1 MTGRQEELV
10 AGRLDGS
17 LTPAEQQELLEALKS
32 DPDFAQAFAEEVEIH
47 RGLQLSS
54 VSSAEGDARS
64 SSRILHFVRASQEGT
79 RFVEG
84 VRQRAL
90 AGGRRPTA
98 RVAHPGTSR
107 VGPVIAIAA
116 ALFVALLVSLMAY
129 VGHRQKQLQQEQTAE
144 SRPGVLEEVTTPR
157 REPLPDTP
165 TKAPVSDERRK
176 EQIEEDLRR
185 AAEAR
190 QSAPAPKPEAPKP
203 VVPQPE
209 RRVVENKPETPAKP
223 APTLVETVP
232 ALALLERIQGEA
244 TVNGEAVVAGAEL
257 RDGVSIECSGAAQLK
272 FADGTRVELS
282 GAARLQEKLTGKRA
296 TGKGIVLVRGLV
308 TAEVTKQ
315 PVGQAFLFMT
325 PHAEVQVVGTR
336 LRVQSG
342 AETRVEVQ
350 EGQVRVTS
358 LKGGQV
364 VTLPAGQGLEI
375 TASGSS
381 RGHLSG
387 LRATY
392 YDQNTLKGQ
401 VMERVDPGVELSLDL
416 AKNEMPPLGA
426 DHNFAARWEGRF
438 LAEKEGDYI
447 LVLSVDGHVRFVFD
461 GQELVADKKG
471 VFHPI
476 QRSVLRLKLAPGW
489 HDLLIEYADD
499 GGNSRCLLQGVLPG
513 AKVDD
518 GETFQREDTAWA
530 IPPRLYSHTR
540 K

>member
-1 MTGRQEELV
+1 MSGRQEELV
-10 AGRLDGS
+10 AGWLDGS
-17 LTPAEQQELLEALKS
+17 LTPAEQQELLEVLKT
-32 DPDFAQAFAEEVEIH
+32 DPDFARAFPEEVEIH
-47 RGLQLSS
+47 RGLQMSSLST
-54 VSSAEGDARS
+54 AEGDARAA
-64 SSRILHFVRASQEGT
+64 SRILHFVRASQEGT

-107 VGPVIAIAA
+107 FGPMIAIAA
-116 ALFVALLVSLMAY
+116 ALFVALLVGVMAY

-144 SRPGVLEEVTTPR
+144 IHAEVLEEITTPR
-157 REPLPDTP
+157 REPSPDAP
-165 TKAPVSDERRK
+165 TKAPLTDERRK
-176 EQIEEDLRR
+176 DQIEEDLRR
-185 AAEAR
+185 AVEAR
-190 QSAPAPKPEAPKP
+190 KTVPAPKPEIPKP
-203 VVPQPE
+203 IAPE
-209 RRVVENKPETPAKP
+209 PEQKVVENKPETPTKP
-223 APTLVETVP
+223 VPSSVEKIP
-232 ALALLERIQGEA
+232 ALARLEKVQGEVRA
-244 TVNGEAVVAGAEL
+244 NGEAVPAGAEL
-257 RDGVSIECSGAAQLK
+257 RDGVSIECSGLAELT
-272 FADGTRVELS
+272 FSDGTRVELS
-282 GAARLQEKLTGKRA
+282 GAARLQEKLAGKRA

-315 PVGQAFLFMT
+315 PAGQAFLFMT

-336 LRVQSG
+336 LSVQTG

-375 TASGSS
+375 AASGSS

-401 VMERVDPGVELSLDL
+401 VLERVDPGVELSLDL

-499 GGNSRCLLQGVLPG
+499 GGNSHCLLQGVLPG

-518 GETFQREDTAWA
+518 SETFQREDTAWA